1 LARLGAVEAAISVR
15 ELRKD
20 FGDVEAVRGVDLEV
34 QSGEVFALL
43 GPNGAGKTTTVEIL
57 EGYQTASAGR
67 VTVLG
72 LDPRHDRRRMLERV
86 GIVLQET
93 AVEQFLTVREVL
105 RRRTACYPHP
115 RDPDGVIEL
124 IGLGEKADARV
135 RTLSG
140 GQQRRLDLGMA
151 LVGDPEL
158 LFLDEPTTGFD
169 PNARREA
176 WDIVRNLTGE
186 GRTVLLTTHYMEEA
200 QALADRVAVIRK
212 GVIVATGRPDSIGGR
227 DTGTARIRFVL
238 PERVTDVAQLELGTV
253 DPPTV
258 SSADGRRVI
267 EVNTDSP
274 TALLYRLTSWAVARQ
289 IELESL
295 EVARPSLEDVYLSLT
310 AEDT

>member
-1 LARLGAVEAAISVR
+1 VEAAISVR